1 MGDQGIQTGK
11 MGTGAQAS
19 APGVTRGGY
28 WVIKAESGQVMG
40 TVVGSSSSDVLAK
53 CLCSHL
59 TLCPLLQALWCRR
72 HCAPALASTLG
83 SNLAL
88 GKPFCPGLLT
98 EALLVP
104 EGSRM

>member
-1 MGDQGIQTGK
+1 
-11 MGTGAQAS
+11 MGTGAQAL
-19 APGVTRGGY
+19 ALGVTQGGY

-40 TVVGSSSSDVLAK
+40 TVMGSGSLDVLAK

-59 TLCPLLQALWCRR
+59 TLCPLLQALRCRR

-88 GKPFCPGLLT
+88 GKPFCPGLLIET
-98 EALLVP
+98 LLVP